1 MRVRDRA
8 FGGMKSLLSAKEVW
22 TMVSSLFYAVDSK
35 SSLKNLGNLNMF
47 VLPDVEVRRR
57 AGPRRHSNTSFPVWI
72 VLASNVLPA
81 LAPALLPPR
90 PAAVFAGA
98 SRTGPVSSIGNGYG
112 DTQPRNPAHNKM
124 ITHSVSVSRHRGRSP
139 HLAPL
144 PHCDA
149 PLPITYFI
157 FVAHWIRGAL
167 FLVAAAFGVG
177 HFFCT
182 FSSSSLCDTQQ
193 GLLVPAPRDS
203 SGLPMMILTRFGR
216 RRITKG
222 LSSLLSF
229 VASRTS
235 LGRWNEGELPVLCP
249 WPSSLLLFQLRI
261 RVVLP
266 SLTASALL
274 RVLLALLA
282 CVTAASNTRRRCL
295 LLLNLLLRPFSDA
308 PSSSFSMRRRR
319 RWPTLN

>member
-1 MRVRDRA
+1 
-8 FGGMKSLLSAKEVW
+8 MKSLLSAKEVW
-22 TMVSSLFYAVDSK
+22 TILSSVFYAVDSTF
-35 SSLKNLGNLNMF
+35 SLKNFGNLNMF

-57 AGPRRHSNTSFPVWI
+57 AGPRRRNTSFPVWV

-98 SRTGPVSSIGNGYG
+98 SRTGPVSSVGNGYG
-112 DTQPRNPAHNKM
+112 DPQSRNPAHNKM
-124 ITHSVSVSRHRGRSP
+124 VTHSVSVSSHRGRSP

-144 PHCDA
+144 PHCDT
-149 PLPITYFI
+149 PLPITYLI
-157 FVAHWIRGAL
+157 FAAHLIRGAL

-177 HFFCT
+177 HFFFT

-203 SGLPMMILTRFGR
+203 SGLPRMMILTRFGR
-216 RRITKG
+216 GITKG

-229 VASRTS
+229 AASRTS
-235 LGRWNEGELPVLCP
+235 LGRWNRGELPVLCP

-274 RVLLALLA
+274 RVLLVLLA

-295 LLLNLLLRPFSDA
+295 LLLLLLRPFSDA
-308 PSSSFSMRRRR
+308 PSSSSFSMRRRR